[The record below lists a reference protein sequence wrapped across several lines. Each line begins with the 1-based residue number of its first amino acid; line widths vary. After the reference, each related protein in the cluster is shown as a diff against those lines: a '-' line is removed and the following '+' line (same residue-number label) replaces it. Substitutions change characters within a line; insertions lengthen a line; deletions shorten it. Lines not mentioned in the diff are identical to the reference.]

1 MGNNAQRLR
10 AACLQLK
17 KRDDD
22 LRFGNIRP
30 ERLKYALAYVFEL
43 LLFSTRG
50 HFLATEVT
58 FLGMRGNIWLMV
70 AHGAASLVV
79 MLLWTERFRP
89 LVRVC
94 VAVCAAGFLPFVF
107 LPVGL
112 PRLLC
117 GVIAYA
123 GLGGAVTS
131 ARCGYAF
138 ALNNAERLFSIAGM
152 HIVCSFIRYADS
164 ETFPAWAA
172 KALLLA
178 FLAGMCFC
186 LLRFRE
192 EDLEV
197 KKESTPADTRGV
209 YWALAYFIAYFSVD
223 GYIWTIVDS
232 DARPNMGWQLCGA
245 LLSAAVLIL
254 MLGVLRVNVWHV
266 WNVFFLSAVAMGL
279 FAVFAP
285 RLGSEKPAYFFG
297 GLSLLGWPLCMYML
311 ACAHRCFADYR
322 LLKKCT
328 VIFCLVSPVTSL
340 SDELIENFAPGLL
353 PAASLTA
360 VLLFVVL
367 SLVFS
372 PYSYKY
378 LFSAEW
384 FGRIHNED
392 MPGPA
397 PVPQPETG
405 ALPAPETETP
415 AVPADP
421 FAAYDLTPRQRE
433 VARLLL
439 EAKTRRQIA
448 GELGLSESTVKTHT
462 AELYKKLG
470 INSRVELFR
479 LFGVVSQPPEE

>member
-1 MGNNAQRLR
+1 MGKNTQRLR

-17 KRDDD
+17 KRDDG

-30 ERLKYALAYVFEL
+30 GRLKYALAYVFEL

-50 HFLATEVT
+50 HFLPTEVT
-58 FLGMRGNIWLMV
+58 FLGMKGQIWLMI
-70 AHGAASLVV
+70 AHGAASLIV
-79 MLLWTERFRP
+79 MLLWSRRFRP
-89 LVRVC
+89 LVHTS
-94 VAVCAAGFLPFVF
+94 VAVCVAGFLPFVF
-107 LPVGL
+107 LPVGQL
-112 PRLLC
+112 RLLF

-138 ALNNAERLFSIAGM
+138 ALNNAERLFSIVGM
-152 HIVCSFIRYADS
+152 HIVCSFIRFADS
-164 ETFPAWAA
+164 QTFPPAAA

-178 FLAGMCFC
+178 FLAGMCVC
-186 LLRFRE
+186 LLCFKE

-197 KKESTPADTRGV
+197 KEHSTRADTRGV

-223 GYIWTIVDS
+223 GYIWTIVDT
-232 DARPNMGWQLCGA
+232 DVRPNMGWQLCGA

-285 RLGSEKPAYFFG
+285 RIGTEKPAYFFG
-297 GLSLLGWPLCMYML
+297 GLSVLGWPLCMYML

-328 VIFCLVSPVTSL
+328 LIFCIVSPVTSL
-340 SDELIENFAPGLL
+340 ADELIENFAPSLL
-353 PAASLTA
+353 PAAALTT

-367 SLVFS
+367 SLIFS
-372 PYSYKY
+372 PYSYQY

-384 FGRIHNED
+384 FGRIHNRD
-392 MPGPA
+392 M
-397 PVPQPETG
+397 
-405 ALPAPETETP
+405 PAPEP
-415 AVPADP
+415 AEAPEPLPAAAPVPADP
-421 FAAYDLTPRQRE
+421 FAAFDLTPRQKE
-433 VARLLL
+433 VAGLLL
-439 EAKTRRQIA
+439 EARTRRQIA

-479 LFGVVSQPPEE
+479 LFGVASQPPEE